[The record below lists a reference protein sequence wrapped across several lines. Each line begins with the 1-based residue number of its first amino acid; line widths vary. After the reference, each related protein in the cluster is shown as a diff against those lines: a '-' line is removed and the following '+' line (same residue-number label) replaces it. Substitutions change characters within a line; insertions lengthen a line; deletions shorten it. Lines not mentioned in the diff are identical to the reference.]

1 MTDLIVIE
9 PRPVRGG
16 WSVRGY
22 KGKGGG
28 EARTPVESPDNL
40 HSTSYARVLDLI
52 SEGEI
57 VGLVNGLQSIYL
69 DGTPLRNDSGA
80 FNFEGVTVDVRHGTQ
95 QQDPIPGYPASE
107 NSYAVGTELK
117 AGTPWVRSFSNR
129 NLSAVRVTLGVN
141 GLSKADTSNGD
152 IKGHKVSYAI
162 DLQTNGGVW
171 QEVLSSS
178 FSGKTTSQYRRTHRI
193 DLPAGASSWSVR
205 VRRLTPNANSGTTA
219 DTTVI
224 DSVTEV
230 IDGKLRYPM
239 SALVGI
245 QVDASQFRSIPTRAY
260 HMRGRIIRVPS
271 NYTPATRTYTGVW
284 DGTFKTAYT
293 NNPAWVFYDLVTND
307 RYGLG
312 RRIPAQWLNKWALY
326 QIGAY
331 CDELVPDGRGGMEP
345 RFTCNVYLQ
354 SQGDAYRVLQ
364 DLCSIFR
371 GIVYWAAGAA
381 VPAADMPRDPVYTYS
396 QTNVIGGRFVYTGTP
411 LKTRATVALVSYN
424 DMTDMGRQKVVYVQD
439 DEAVARYGIR
449 KTEIAAFGCTSEAQA
464 YRVGQWALLTARRE
478 TRSVSFSVGL
488 DGTLCAPGQVIR
500 VADSMFAGRRI
511 SGRIHAATAS
521 QVTLDSVAE
530 VAAGDT
536 LVVNLP
542 SGVSQARQ
550 VGGVQEVGGKLRVDL
565 AQPFDAAPVPE
576 SVWAVESQDLAAQL
590 FTVVSVAEGE
600 GLTFDITAVQHD
612 PGKFAAIDHGTR
624 LDDRPISV
632 VPPRVQ
638 TAPQAV
644 AVSSYEVLTQ
654 GISRTTVV
662 ISWDAPEG
670 AVAYDVEWQR
680 SDSEWVKA
688 PRQRTTQLEISNAY
702 SGTYVARARAVNA
715 IEGSSLWTQSQPTQV
730 DGLMAAPPAVV
741 GFKAVSRVFG
751 ISLSWGF
758 PSGLY
763 VADKTELLYSLT
775 NDFDD
780 AIKLSDVSY
789 PQGTHELMGLAAGQ
803 EFYFWARIVDK
814 NGLAGPWSAPL
825 HGAASSDAAPILDYI
840 SGKIDKSVLAEE
852 LRTPIEQVE
861 QADLSRIDLIDR
873 IDFDRIDLLNEV
885 PVPELQKLAS
895 VDLSRI
901 EVIDRIDKA
910 GGPLGKSLLEAAA
923 SLESTQQQ
931 VRQGMNEMAQGL
943 LEAALAAD
951 AALERITDAGV
962 YVDPTNGQVKI
973 YGLEATKEEV
983 TNLEIM
989 LDAVVGQLALKA
1001 TTAYVDGKIAEAVLS
1016 PADLLLYEGLDAR
1029 LVQVA
1034 QTLDSING
1042 TLTQKA
1048 NALELQDAVVR
1059 LTTAENTLDALGG
1072 QIALRVTRAEYEGDQ
1087 NALNSRLSSA
1097 ELTLNALDV
1106 PSIQATVQAASSV
1119 IKDAEKQAQAL
1130 LQDILTGE
1138 RNREQ
1143 AEEALA
1149 FARSELSAAIT
1160 DGLQAEAQQRT
1171 QLAVQFGQSLA
1182 AVQQSLSTLSAADV
1196 AEAQARMALSAQ
1208 LQQGLQALNAAM
1220 ETEQRV
1226 RADADAAEVLA
1237 RESLKAQLEGVDD
1250 ALLAAIEEEESARVT
1265 ADQAEAAA
1273 RQQLAARLDGK
1284 DGELQAAI
1292 VAEQAARASGDAAE
1306 ATQRQL
1312 LAATVAANRTEG
1324 LDAVDAAFAAIA
1336 SEQSARASADAALA
1350 QRVDQVQAGVAGNA
1364 AAIAAEQTARASGDA
1379 AEALARQNLQATVE
1393 ANRTESMNAVETAFG
1408 AIASEQSVRAAA
1420 DEALG
1425 QRIDVVQASVVDYTA
1440 AIHGEQQARADAIS
1454 AEARR
1459 TDALLAVSQKQA
1471 VTDAERTA
1479 EALLQDIVN
1488 TEQAK
1493 ERMRQDVAMVRS
1505 EAAARLEEGLLAEAH
1520 QRQQLMARLDGQA
1533 AALESESLTRA
1544 TADQAEA
1551 LQREQLAAS
1560 VQQGQ
1565 TQLAAQIQQE
1575 SQARADADAAEAHA
1589 RQQLAAQLGQGL
1601 DAVQAAVQTEQQ
1613 ARVSDVASLAGQ
1625 ITTVQAAAGDAD
1637 AKAETALQAISTT
1650 DGKLAATMSFRVQLN
1665 ANGAYHFAGF
1675 GLGVENSGG
1684 VLQSQFLVTADRF
1697 AILPAATSAAA
1708 QAASPFAVENGQVI
1722 IRDAVIGNASITSA
1736 KIADWLES
1744 DAVNSLGQKVWRLN
1758 MRTGEMQFNGST
1770 GGNGRLTINNNLVQV
1785 YHPNGVLAT
1794 RMGIW

>member
-69 DGTPLRNDSGA
+69 DGTPLRNDNGA

-162 DLQTNGGVW
+162 DLQTNGGAW

-271 NYTPATRTYTGVW
+271 NYSPQTRQYVGVW
-284 DGTFKTAYT
+284 DGTFKTAYSD
-293 NNPAWVFYDLVTND
+293 NPAWVFYDLVTND

-312 RRIPAQWLNKWALY
+312 RRIPAQWMNKWALY

-354 SQGDAYRVLQ
+354 TQGDAYRVLQ

-371 GIVYWAAGAA
+371 GMVYWAAGAA

-576 SVWAVESQDLAAQL
+576 SVWAVESQDLATQL

-638 TAPQAV
+638 AAPQAV

-702 SGTYVARARAVNA
+702 SGTYVARVRAVNA

-825 HGAASSDAAPILDYI
+825 HGAASSDAAPILEYI
-840 SGKIDKSVLAEE
+840 SGQIDKSVLAEE

-861 QADLSRIDLIDR
+861 QADLSRID
-873 IDFDRIDLLNEV
+873 
-885 PVPELQKLAS
+885 
-895 VDLSRI
+895 
-901 EVIDRIDKA
+901 VIDRIDKP
-910 GGPLGKSLLEAAA
+910 GGPLGMSLLSAA
-923 SLESTQQQ
+923 QQQ
-931 VRQGMNEMAQGL
+931 AIAQQQTQNSIDQMALDMLQ
-943 LEAALAAD
+943 AVLAAD
-951 AALERITDAGV
+951 KALETVTDAGF
-962 YVDPTNGQVKI
+962 YVDPVTGQVKLHA
-973 YGLEATKEEV
+973 LEATKEDVTTLEV
-983 TNLEIM
+983 L
-989 LDAVVGQLALKA
+989 LDAVAGQLALKA

-1016 PADLLLYEGLDAR
+1016 PADLIMYEGLDAR
-1029 LVQVA
+1029 IIAVTQA
-1034 QTLDSING
+1034 LDSING
-1042 TLTQKA
+1042 VLAQKA
-1048 NALELQDAVVR
+1048 SQLELTNALLR
-1059 LTTAENTLDALGG
+1059 LTSAESALDALTG
-1072 QIALRVTRAEYEGDQ
+1072 QIALRVTRAEYEADQ
-1087 NALNSRLSSA
+1087 NALESRLSSA

-1106 PSIQATVQAASSV
+1106 PSIQATVRAASNA
-1119 IKDAEKQAQAL
+1119 IRDAEKQAEAL
-1130 LQDILTGE
+1130 LRDILTGE
-1138 RNREQ
+1138 RNRSE
-1143 AEEALA
+1143 AAEALA
-1149 FARSELSAAIT
+1149 FARTELSAAIT
-1160 DGLQAEAQQRT
+1160 EGLQAEAQQRT
-1171 QLAVQFGQSLA
+1171 QLAAQFGQSLA
-1182 AVQQSLSTLSAADV
+1182 AVQQELTTLSAAD
-1196 AEAQARMALSAQ
+1196 
-1208 LQQGLQALNAAM
+1208 
-1220 ETEQRV
+1220 
-1226 RADADAAEVLA
+1226 
-1237 RESLKAQLEGVDD
+1237 
-1250 ALLAAIEEEESARVT
+1250 
-1265 ADQAEAAA
+1265 
-1273 RQQLAARLDGK
+1273 
-1284 DGELQAAI
+1284 
-1292 VAEQAARASGDAAE
+1292 
-1306 ATQRQL
+1306 
-1312 LAATVAANRTEG
+1312 
-1324 LDAVDAAFAAIA
+1324 
-1336 SEQSARASADAALA
+1336 
-1350 QRVDQVQAGVAGNA
+1350 
-1364 AAIAAEQTARASGDA
+1364 A
-1379 AEALARQNLQATVE
+1379 AEAL
-1393 ANRTESMNAVETAFG
+1393 
-1408 AIASEQSVRAAA
+1408 
-1420 DEALG
+1420 
-1425 QRIDVVQASVVDYTA
+1425 
-1440 AIHGEQQARADAIS
+1440 
-1454 AEARR
+1454 
-1459 TDALLAVSQKQA
+1459 
-1471 VTDAERTA
+1471 
-1479 EALLQDIVN
+1479 
-1488 TEQAK
+1488 
-1493 ERMRQDVAMVRS
+1493 
-1505 EAAARLEEGLLAEAH
+1505 
-1520 QRQQLMARLDGQA
+1520 
-1533 AALESESLTRA
+1533 
-1544 TADQAEA
+1544 
-1551 LQREQLAAS
+1551 
-1560 VQQGQ
+1560 
-1565 TQLAAQIQQE
+1565 
-1575 SQARADADAAEAHA
+1575 A

-1601 DAVQAAVQTEQQ
+1601 DAVQAAVQSEQQ

-1708 QAASPFAVENGQVI
+1708 QAASPFVVENGQVI
-1722 IRDAVIGNASITSA
+1722 MRSAFIGDGSITRAKIANAAIGSAQIEDAAITSA
-1736 KIADWLES
+1736 KIGNAAITAAKIG
-1744 DAVNSLGQKVWRLN
+1744 DAQVDTLKIAGNAVTIPIATISHGSQSLGSGWSTVAAVTIPEAAGTTMLNFGASFYFPYSSTTWGDVELFFRLLRNGVEVLPAQQAYYGYLGAYQAGARGTMSSAYLDNAGIAAVYELQMRRGQLGCSVSNVFINSLTVKR
-1758 MRTGEMQFNGST
+1758 
-1770 GGNGRLTINNNLVQV
+1770 
-1785 YHPNGVLAT
+1785 
-1794 RMGIW
+1794 

>member
-28 EARTPVESPDNL
+28 GARTPVESPDNL

-69 DGTPLRNDSGA
+69 DGTPLQNADGSL
-80 FNFEGVTVDVRHGTQ
+80 NFEGVTVDVRHGTQ

-107 NSYAVGTELK
+107 NSYAAGTELK

-141 GLSKADTSNGD
+141 GLSKANTSNAD
-152 IKGHKVSYAI
+152 IEGYKISYAI
-162 DLQTNGGVW
+162 DLQTNGGAW
-171 QEVLSSS
+171 QEVLSAS
-178 FSGKTTSQYRRTHRI
+178 FIGKTTSQYRRTHRI

-271 NYTPATRTYTGVW
+271 NYTPETRTYTGVW

-312 RRIPAQWLNKWALY
+312 RRIPAQWLNKWTLY

-354 SQGDAYRVLQ
+354 FQGDAYRVLQ

-424 DMTDMGRQKVVYVQD
+424 DMTDMARQKVVYVQD
-439 DEAVARYGIR
+439 DEAVVRYGIR

-550 VGGVQEVGGKLRVDL
+550 VSAVREVSGKLRVDL
-565 AQPFDAAPVPE
+565 VQPFDAAPLPE
-576 SVWAVESQDLAAQL
+576 SVWAVESQDLAPQL

-600 GLTFDITAVQHD
+600 GLTFDIIAVQHE

-702 SGTYVARARAVNA
+702 SGTYVARVRAVNA

-780 AIKLSDVSY
+780 AIKLSDVAY

-840 SGKIDKSVLAEE
+840 SGQIDKSALAEE
-852 LRTPIEQVE
+852 LRAPIEQAE
-861 QADLSRIDLIDR
+861 QAAII
-873 IDFDRIDLLNEV
+873 
-885 PVPELQKLAS
+885 
-895 VDLSRI
+895 
-901 EVIDRIDKA
+901 
-910 GGPLGKSLLEAAA
+910 AA
-923 SLESTQQQ
+923 
-931 VRQGMNEMAQGL
+931 
-943 LEAALAAD
+943 
-951 AALERITDAGV
+951 
-962 YVDPTNGQVKI
+962 
-973 YGLEATKEEV
+973 
-983 TNLEIM
+983 
-989 LDAVVGQLALKA
+989 
-1001 TTAYVDGKIAEAVLS
+1001 
-1016 PADLLLYEGLDAR
+1016 
-1029 LVQVA
+1029 
-1034 QTLDSING
+1034 
-1042 TLTQKA
+1042 
-1048 NALELQDAVVR
+1048 
-1059 LTTAENTLDALGG
+1059 
-1072 QIALRVTRAEYEGDQ
+1072 
-1087 NALNSRLSSA
+1087 
-1097 ELTLNALDV
+1097 
-1106 PSIQATVQAASSV
+1106 
-1119 IKDAEKQAQAL
+1119 KDAEKLAETL
-1130 LQDILTGE
+1130 LRDIISGE
-1138 RNREQ
+1138 RTRTD
-1143 AEEALA
+1143 AAEALA
-1149 FARSELSAAIT
+1149 FARSELSASIQE
-1160 DGLQAEAQQRT
+1160 GLQAEAQQRT
-1171 QLAVQFGQSLA
+1171 QLAAQFGQSLA
-1182 AVQQSLSTLSAADV
+1182 AVQQELTTLSAADA
-1196 AEAQARMALSAQ
+1196 AEAQ
-1208 LQQGLQALNAAM
+1208 
-1220 ETEQRV
+1220 
-1226 RADADAAEVLA
+1226 
-1237 RESLKAQLEGVDD
+1237 
-1250 ALLAAIEEEESARVT
+1250 
-1265 ADQAEAAA
+1265 
-1273 RQQLAARLDGK
+1273 
-1284 DGELQAAI
+1284 
-1292 VAEQAARASGDAAE
+1292 
-1306 ATQRQL
+1306 
-1312 LAATVAANRTEG
+1312 
-1324 LDAVDAAFAAIA
+1324 
-1336 SEQSARASADAALA
+1336 
-1350 QRVDQVQAGVAGNA
+1350 
-1364 AAIAAEQTARASGDA
+1364 
-1379 AEALARQNLQATVE
+1379 
-1393 ANRTESMNAVETAFG
+1393 
-1408 AIASEQSVRAAA
+1408 
-1420 DEALG
+1420 
-1425 QRIDVVQASVVDYTA
+1425 
-1440 AIHGEQQARADAIS
+1440 
-1454 AEARR
+1454 
-1459 TDALLAVSQKQA
+1459 
-1471 VTDAERTA
+1471 
-1479 EALLQDIVN
+1479 
-1488 TEQAK
+1488 
-1493 ERMRQDVAMVRS
+1493 
-1505 EAAARLEEGLLAEAH
+1505 
-1520 QRQQLMARLDGQA
+1520 
-1533 AALESESLTRA
+1533 
-1544 TADQAEA
+1544 
-1551 LQREQLAAS
+1551 
-1560 VQQGQ
+1560 
-1565 TQLAAQIQQE
+1565 
-1575 SQARADADAAEAHA
+1575 A

-1601 DAVQAAVQTEQQ
+1601 DAVQAAVQSEQQ

-1637 AKAETALQAISTT
+1637 AKAQTALQAISTT
-1650 DGKLAATMSFRVQLN
+1650 DGKLAAMMSFRVQLN

-1675 GLGVENSGG
+1675 GLGVESSGG

-1697 AILPAATSAAA
+1697 AILPAATSTAA
-1708 QAASPFAVENGQVI
+1708 QAASPFVVENGQVI
-1722 IRDAVIGNASITSA
+1722 MRSAFIGDGSITRAKIANAAIGSAQIEDAAITSA
-1736 KIADWLES
+1736 KIGNAAITAAKIG
-1744 DAVNSLGQKVWRLN
+1744 DAQVDTLKIAGNAVTIPIATISHSSQSIGSGWSTVATVTIPEVAGTTMLNFGASFYFPSTSSSWGRVELFFRLLCNGVEVLPQQYAYYDYIDMYQAEARGTMSSAYLGNAGIAAVYELQMRKGGALGCQVSNVFINSLTVKR
-1758 MRTGEMQFNGST
+1758 
-1770 GGNGRLTINNNLVQV
+1770 
-1785 YHPNGVLAT
+1785 
-1794 RMGIW
+1794 

>member
-69 DGTPLRNDSGA
+69 DGTPLQNANGSL
-80 FNFEGVTVDVRHGTQ
+80 NFEGVTVDVRHGTQ

-107 NSYAVGTELK
+107 NSYAVGTELTS
-117 AGTPWVRSFSNR
+117 GTPWVRSFSNR

-162 DLQTNGGVW
+162 DLQTNGGAW

-219 DTTVI
+219 DITVI
-224 DSVTEV
+224 DSVAEV

-271 NYTPATRTYTGVW
+271 NYTPETRTYTGVW

-424 DMTDMGRQKVVYVQD
+424 DMTDMSRQKVVYVQD

-511 SGRIHAATAS
+511 SGRIHASTAS

-550 VGGVQEVGGKLRVDL
+550 VSAVHEVSGKLRVDL
-565 AQPFDAAPVPE
+565 VQPFDAAPLPE
-576 SVWAVESQDLAAQL
+576 SVWAVESQDLAPPL

-638 TAPQAV
+638 AAPQAV

-680 SDSEWVKA
+680 SDSEWVKT

-702 SGTYVARARAVNA
+702 SGTYVARVRAVNA

-741 GFKAVSRVFG
+741 GFKTVSRVFG

-780 AIKLSDVSY
+780 AIKLSDVAY

-825 HGAASSDAAPILDYI
+825 RGAASSDAAPILDYI
-840 SGKIDKSVLAEE
+840 SGQINKSALAEE

-861 QADLSRIDLIDR
+861 QA
-873 IDFDRIDLLNEV
+873 
-885 PVPELQKLAS
+885 
-895 VDLSRI
+895 DLSRI

-910 GGPLGKSLLEAAA
+910 GGPLGKSLLDAAA
-923 SLESTQQQ
+923 SLEGTQQQ
-931 VRQGMNEMAQGL
+931 VRFDMEDMAQGL

-951 AALERITDAGV
+951 KALERITDAGV
-962 YVDPTNGQVKI
+962 YVEPSTGQVKI
-973 YGLEATKEEV
+973 YGLEVTKENV
-983 TNLEIM
+983 TNLEVL
-989 LDAVVGQLALKA
+989 LDAVQGQLALKA

-1016 PADLLLYEGLDAR
+1016 PADLIMYEGLDAR
-1029 LVQVA
+1029 LIAVT

-1042 TLTQKA
+1042 VLAQKA
-1048 NALELQDAVVR
+1048 SQLELTNALSR
-1059 LTTAENTLDALGG
+1059 LTTAENTLDALSG
-1072 QIALRVTRAEYEGDQ
+1072 QISLRVTRAEYEADQ
-1087 NALNSRLSSA
+1087 NALESRLSSA
-1097 ELTLNALDV
+1097 ELTINALDV
-1106 PSIQATVQAASSV
+1106 PSIQAAVRAASNT
-1119 IKDAEKQAQAL
+1119 IRDAEKQAEAL
-1130 LQDILTGE
+1130 LRDILSGE
-1138 RNREQ
+1138 RTRID
-1143 AEEALA
+1143 AAEALA
-1149 FARSELSAAIT
+1149 FARSELSADIT
-1160 DGLQAEAQQRT
+1160 EGLQAEAQQRT
-1171 QLAVQFGQSLA
+1171 QLAAKVDSQA
-1182 AVQQSLSTLSAADV
+1182 A
-1196 AEAQARMALSAQ
+1196 ALSQ
-1208 LQQGLQALNAAM
+1208 
-1220 ETEQRV
+1220 
-1226 RADADAAEVLA
+1226 
-1237 RESLKAQLEGVDD
+1237 ES
-1250 ALLAAIEEEESARVT
+1250 
-1265 ADQAEAAA
+1265 
-1273 RQQLAARLDGK
+1273 
-1284 DGELQAAI
+1284 
-1292 VAEQAARASGDAAE
+1292 
-1306 ATQRQL
+1306 
-1312 LAATVAANRTEG
+1312 
-1324 LDAVDAAFAAIA
+1324 
-1336 SEQSARASADAALA
+1336 
-1350 QRVDQVQAGVAGNA
+1350 
-1364 AAIAAEQTARASGDA
+1364 TARS
-1379 AEALARQNLQATVE
+1379 T
-1393 ANRTESMNAVETAFG
+1393 
-1408 AIASEQSVRAAA
+1408 A
-1420 DEALG
+1420 DEAL
-1425 QRIDVVQASVVDYTA
+1425 A
-1440 AIHGEQQARADAIS
+1440 QQ
-1454 AEARR
+1454 
-1459 TDALLAVSQKQA
+1459 
-1471 VTDAERTA
+1471 
-1479 EALLQDIVN
+1479 
-1488 TEQAK
+1488 
-1493 ERMRQDVAMVRS
+1493 
-1505 EAAARLEEGLLAEAH
+1505 
-1520 QRQQLMARLDGQA
+1520 QQ
-1533 AALESESLTRA
+1533 
-1544 TADQAEA
+1544 
-1551 LQREQLAAS
+1551 
-1560 VQQGQ
+1560 V
-1565 TQLAAQIQQE
+1565 LAAQVTQTDQRLQAQIQSE
-1575 SQARADADAAEAHA
+1575 SQARADADAAEAQA

-1601 DAVQAAVQTEQQ
+1601 NAVQAAVQSEQQ

-1637 AKAETALQAISTT
+1637 AKAQTALQAISTT

-1708 QAASPFAVENGQVI
+1708 QAASPFVVENGQVI
-1722 IRDAVIGNASITSA
+1722 MRSAFIGDGSITRAKIANAAIGSAQIEDAAITSA
-1736 KIADWLES
+1736 KIGNAAITAAKIG
-1744 DAVNSLGQKVWRLN
+1744 DAQVDTLKIAGNAVTIPIATISHDSKSLGTEWSTVASITIPEIAGATMLNFGASFNFPHSSSSWGTVNLDFRL
-1758 MRTGEMQFNGST
+1758 
-1770 GGNGRLTINNNLVQV
+1770 LC
-1785 YHPNGVLAT
+1785 NGVVVLPQQQAYYGYVGPIQDGARGTMSSAYLANA
-1794 RMGIW
+1794 GIAAVYELQMRAGGYLACKVSNVFINSITVKR

>member
-69 DGTPLRNDSGA
+69 DGTPLQNADGSL
-80 FNFEGVTVDVRHGTQ
+80 NFEGVTVDVRHGTQ

-117 AGTPWVRSFSNR
+117 AGTPLVRSFSNR

-141 GLSKADTSNGD
+141 GLSKANTSNAD
-152 IKGHKVSYAI
+152 IEGYKISYAI
-162 DLQTNGGVW
+162 DLQTNGGAW
-171 QEVLSSS
+171 QEVLSAS
-178 FSGKTTSQYRRTHRI
+178 FIGKTTSQYRRTHRI

-219 DTTVI
+219 DITVI

-271 NYTPATRTYTGVW
+271 NYTPETRTYTGVW

-550 VGGVQEVGGKLRVDL
+550 VSAAHEVSGKLRVDL
-565 AQPFDAAPVPE
+565 VQPFDAAPLPE
-576 SVWAVESQDLAAQL
+576 SVWAVESQDLVPQL

-612 PGKFAAIDHGTR
+612 PSKFAAIDHGTR

-638 TAPQAV
+638 AAPQAV
-644 AVSSYEVLTQ
+644 AISSYEVLTQ

-702 SGTYVARARAVNA
+702 SGTYVARVRAVNA

-780 AIKLSDVSY
+780 AIKLSDVAY

-840 SGKIDKSVLAEE
+840 SGQINKSALAEE
-852 LRTPIEQVE
+852 LRTPIEQAE
-861 QADLSRIDLIDR
+861 QSA
-873 IDFDRIDLLNEV
+873 
-885 PVPELQKLAS
+885 
-895 VDLSRI
+895 
-901 EVIDRIDKA
+901 
-910 GGPLGKSLLEAAA
+910 
-923 SLESTQQQ
+923 
-931 VRQGMNEMAQGL
+931 
-943 LEAALAAD
+943 
-951 AALERITDAGV
+951 
-962 YVDPTNGQVKI
+962 
-973 YGLEATKEEV
+973 
-983 TNLEIM
+983 
-989 LDAVVGQLALKA
+989 
-1001 TTAYVDGKIAEAVLS
+1001 
-1016 PADLLLYEGLDAR
+1016 
-1029 LVQVA
+1029 
-1034 QTLDSING
+1034 
-1042 TLTQKA
+1042 
-1048 NALELQDAVVR
+1048 
-1059 LTTAENTLDALGG
+1059 
-1072 QIALRVTRAEYEGDQ
+1072 
-1087 NALNSRLSSA
+1087 SSA
-1097 ELTLNALDV
+1097 V
-1106 PSIQATVQAASSV
+1106 
-1119 IKDAEKQAQAL
+1119 KDAEKQAEAL
-1130 LQDILTGE
+1130 LRDILSGE
-1138 RNREQ
+1138 RTRID
-1143 AEEALA
+1143 AAEALA
-1149 FARSELSAAIT
+1149 FARSELSASIQE
-1160 DGLQAEAQQRT
+1160 GLQAEAQQRT
-1171 QLAVQFGQSLA
+1171 QLAAQFGQSLA
-1182 AVQQSLSTLSAADV
+1182 AVQQELTTLSAADA
-1196 AEAQARMALSAQ
+1196 AEAQ
-1208 LQQGLQALNAAM
+1208 
-1220 ETEQRV
+1220 
-1226 RADADAAEVLA
+1226 
-1237 RESLKAQLEGVDD
+1237 
-1250 ALLAAIEEEESARVT
+1250 
-1265 ADQAEAAA
+1265 
-1273 RQQLAARLDGK
+1273 
-1284 DGELQAAI
+1284 
-1292 VAEQAARASGDAAE
+1292 
-1306 ATQRQL
+1306 
-1312 LAATVAANRTEG
+1312 
-1324 LDAVDAAFAAIA
+1324 
-1336 SEQSARASADAALA
+1336 
-1350 QRVDQVQAGVAGNA
+1350 
-1364 AAIAAEQTARASGDA
+1364 
-1379 AEALARQNLQATVE
+1379 
-1393 ANRTESMNAVETAFG
+1393 
-1408 AIASEQSVRAAA
+1408 
-1420 DEALG
+1420 
-1425 QRIDVVQASVVDYTA
+1425 
-1440 AIHGEQQARADAIS
+1440 
-1454 AEARR
+1454 
-1459 TDALLAVSQKQA
+1459 
-1471 VTDAERTA
+1471 
-1479 EALLQDIVN
+1479 
-1488 TEQAK
+1488 
-1493 ERMRQDVAMVRS
+1493 
-1505 EAAARLEEGLLAEAH
+1505 
-1520 QRQQLMARLDGQA
+1520 
-1533 AALESESLTRA
+1533 
-1544 TADQAEA
+1544 
-1551 LQREQLAAS
+1551 
-1560 VQQGQ
+1560 
-1565 TQLAAQIQQE
+1565 
-1575 SQARADADAAEAHA
+1575 A

-1601 DAVQAAVQTEQQ
+1601 DAVQAAVQSEQQ

-1637 AKAETALQAISTT
+1637 AKAQTALQAISTT
-1650 DGKLAATMSFRVQLN
+1650 DGKLAAMMSFRVQLN

-1708 QAASPFAVENGQVI
+1708 QAASPFVVENGQVI
-1722 IRDAVIGNASITSA
+1722 MRSAFIGNASITSA

-1770 GGNGRLTINNNLVQV
+1770 VGNGRLTINNNLVQV

>member
-69 DGTPLRNDSGA
+69 DGTPLRNDNGA

-271 NYTPATRTYTGVW
+271 NYTPETRTYTGVW

-396 QTNVIGGRFVYTGTP
+396 QTNVIGGRFVYTGMP

-550 VGGVQEVGGKLRVDL
+550 VSAVHEVSGKLRVEL
-565 AQPFDAAPVPE
+565 VQPFDAAPLPE
-576 SVWAVESQDLAAQL
+576 SVWAVESQGLTTQL

-600 GLTFDITAVQHD
+600 GLTFDITAVQHE

-638 TAPQAV
+638 IAPQAV

-702 SGTYVARARAVNA
+702 SGTYVARVRAVNA

-780 AIKLSDVSY
+780 AIKLSDVAY

-825 HGAASSDAAPILDYI
+825 HGAASSDAAPILEYI
-840 SGKIDKSVLAEE
+840 SGQIDKSVLAEE
-852 LRTPIEQVE
+852 LRTPIEH
-861 QADLSRIDLIDR
+861 
-873 IDFDRIDLLNEV
+873 
-885 PVPELQKLAS
+885 
-895 VDLSRI
+895 
-901 EVIDRIDKA
+901 
-910 GGPLGKSLLEAAA
+910 
-923 SLESTQQQ
+923 
-931 VRQGMNEMAQGL
+931 
-943 LEAALAAD
+943 
-951 AALERITDAGV
+951 
-962 YVDPTNGQVKI
+962 
-973 YGLEATKEEV
+973 
-983 TNLEIM
+983 
-989 LDAVVGQLALKA
+989 
-1001 TTAYVDGKIAEAVLS
+1001 AE
-1016 PADLLLYEGLDAR
+1016 
-1029 LVQVA
+1029 
-1034 QTLDSING
+1034 
-1042 TLTQKA
+1042 
-1048 NALELQDAVVR
+1048 
-1059 LTTAENTLDALGG
+1059 
-1072 QIALRVTRAEYEGDQ
+1072 
-1087 NALNSRLSSA
+1087 
-1097 ELTLNALDV
+1097 
-1106 PSIQATVQAASSV
+1106 QAASSAV
-1119 IKDAEKQAQAL
+1119 KDAEKQAEAL
-1130 LQDILTGE
+1130 LRDIISGE
-1138 RNREQ
+1138 RTRTD
-1143 AEEALA
+1143 AAEALA
-1149 FARSELSAAIT
+1149 FARSELSASIRE
-1160 DGLQAEAQQRT
+1160 GLQAEAQQRT
-1171 QLAVQFGQSLA
+1171 QLAAQFGQSLA
-1182 AVQQSLSTLSAADV
+1182 AVQQELTTLSAA
-1196 AEAQARMALSAQ
+1196 
-1208 LQQGLQALNAAM
+1208 
-1220 ETEQRV
+1220 
-1226 RADADAAEVLA
+1226 
-1237 RESLKAQLEGVDD
+1237 
-1250 ALLAAIEEEESARVT
+1250 
-1265 ADQAEAAA
+1265 
-1273 RQQLAARLDGK
+1273 
-1284 DGELQAAI
+1284 
-1292 VAEQAARASGDAAE
+1292 
-1306 ATQRQL
+1306 
-1312 LAATVAANRTEG
+1312 
-1324 LDAVDAAFAAIA
+1324 
-1336 SEQSARASADAALA
+1336 
-1350 QRVDQVQAGVAGNA
+1350 
-1364 AAIAAEQTARASGDA
+1364 DA
-1379 AEALARQNLQATVE
+1379 AEALARQ
-1393 ANRTESMNAVETAFG
+1393 
-1408 AIASEQSVRAAA
+1408 
-1420 DEALG
+1420 
-1425 QRIDVVQASVVDYTA
+1425 
-1440 AIHGEQQARADAIS
+1440 
-1454 AEARR
+1454 
-1459 TDALLAVSQKQA
+1459 
-1471 VTDAERTA
+1471 
-1479 EALLQDIVN
+1479 
-1488 TEQAK
+1488 
-1493 ERMRQDVAMVRS
+1493 
-1505 EAAARLEEGLLAEAH
+1505 
-1520 QRQQLMARLDGQA
+1520 
-1533 AALESESLTRA
+1533 
-1544 TADQAEA
+1544 
-1551 LQREQLAAS
+1551 
-1560 VQQGQ
+1560 
-1565 TQLAAQIQQE
+1565 QLAAQF
-1575 SQARADADAAEAHA
+1575 
-1589 RQQLAAQLGQGL
+1589 GQGL
-1601 DAVQAAVQTEQQ
+1601 DAVQAAVLSEQQ

-1625 ITTVQAAAGDAD
+1625 ITTVQTAAGDAD
-1637 AKAETALQAISTT
+1637 AKAQTALQAISTT

-1708 QAASPFAVENGQVI
+1708 QAASPFVVENGQVI
-1722 IRDAVIGNASITSA
+1722 MRSAFIGNASITSA

-1785 YHPNGVLAT
+1785 FHPNGALAI
-1794 RMGIW
+1794 RMGVW

>member
-69 DGTPLRNDSGA
+69 DGTPLRNDNGA

-107 NSYAVGTELK
+107 NSYAVGAELK
-117 AGTPWVRSFSNR
+117 AGTSWVRSFSNR

-162 DLQTNGGVW
+162 DLQTNGGAW

-219 DTTVI
+219 DITVI

-271 NYTPATRTYTGVW
+271 NYTPETRTYTGVW

-354 SQGDAYRVLQ
+354 SQGDAYRLLQ

-550 VGGVQEVGGKLRVDL
+550 VSAVHEVSGKLRVDL
-565 AQPFDAAPVPE
+565 AQPFDAAPLPE
-576 SVWAVESQDLAAQL
+576 SVWAVESQGLATQL

-612 PGKFAAIDHGTR
+612 PSKFAAIDHGTR

-702 SGTYVARARAVNA
+702 SGTYVARVRAVNA

-780 AIKLSDVSY
+780 AIKLSDVAY

-840 SGKIDKSVLAEE
+840 SGQIDKSALAEE
-852 LRTPIEQVE
+852 LRAPIEQ
-861 QADLSRIDLIDR
+861 
-873 IDFDRIDLLNEV
+873 
-885 PVPELQKLAS
+885 
-895 VDLSRI
+895 
-901 EVIDRIDKA
+901 
-910 GGPLGKSLLEAAA
+910 
-923 SLESTQQQ
+923 
-931 VRQGMNEMAQGL
+931 
-943 LEAALAAD
+943 
-951 AALERITDAGV
+951 
-962 YVDPTNGQVKI
+962 
-973 YGLEATKEEV
+973 
-983 TNLEIM
+983 
-989 LDAVVGQLALKA
+989 
-1001 TTAYVDGKIAEAVLS
+1001 AE
-1016 PADLLLYEGLDAR
+1016 
-1029 LVQVA
+1029 
-1034 QTLDSING
+1034 
-1042 TLTQKA
+1042 
-1048 NALELQDAVVR
+1048 
-1059 LTTAENTLDALGG
+1059 
-1072 QIALRVTRAEYEGDQ
+1072 
-1087 NALNSRLSSA
+1087 
-1097 ELTLNALDV
+1097 
-1106 PSIQATVQAASSV
+1106 QAASSAV
-1119 IKDAEKQAQAL
+1119 KDAEKQAEAL
-1130 LQDILTGE
+1130 LRDIISGE
-1138 RNREQ
+1138 RTRTD
-1143 AEEALA
+1143 AAEALA
-1149 FARSELSAAIT
+1149 FARSELSASIRE
-1160 DGLQAEAQQRT
+1160 GLQAEAQQRT
-1171 QLAVQFGQSLA
+1171 QLAAQFGQSLT
-1182 AVQQSLSTLSAADV
+1182 AVQQ
-1196 AEAQARMALSAQ
+1196 E
-1208 LQQGLQALNAAM
+1208 
-1220 ETEQRV
+1220 
-1226 RADADAAEVLA
+1226 
-1237 RESLKAQLEGVDD
+1237 
-1250 ALLAAIEEEESARVT
+1250 LAAY
-1265 ADQAEAAA
+1265 
-1273 RQQLAARLDGK
+1273 
-1284 DGELQAAI
+1284 
-1292 VAEQAARASGDAAE
+1292 ASDM
-1306 ATQRQL
+1306 Q
-1312 LAATVAANRTEG
+1312 
-1324 LDAVDAAFAAIA
+1324 AIA
-1336 SEQSARASADAALA
+1336 R
-1350 QRVDQVQAGVAGNA
+1350 
-1364 AAIAAEQTARASGDA
+1364 
-1379 AEALARQNLQATVE
+1379 
-1393 ANRTESMNAVETAFG
+1393 
-1408 AIASEQSVRAAA
+1408 
-1420 DEALG
+1420 
-1425 QRIDVVQASVVDYTA
+1425 DVTTVQASV
-1440 AIHGEQQARADAIS
+1440 
-1454 AEARR
+1454 
-1459 TDALLAVSQKQA
+1459 
-1471 VTDAERTA
+1471 
-1479 EALLQDIVN
+1479 
-1488 TEQAK
+1488 
-1493 ERMRQDVAMVRS
+1493 
-1505 EAAARLEEGLLAEAH
+1505 
-1520 QRQQLMARLDGQA
+1520 
-1533 AALESESLTRA
+1533 
-1544 TADQAEA
+1544 
-1551 LQREQLAAS
+1551 
-1560 VQQGQ
+1560 
-1565 TQLAAQIQQE
+1565 
-1575 SQARADADAAEAHA
+1575 
-1589 RQQLAAQLGQGL
+1589 
-1601 DAVQAAVQTEQQ
+1601 
-1613 ARVSDVASLAGQ
+1613 
-1625 ITTVQAAAGDAD
+1625 GDAD
-1637 AKAETALQAISTT
+1637 AKAQTALQAISTT

-1708 QAASPFAVENGQVI
+1708 QAASPFVVENGQVI
-1722 IRDAVIGNASITSA
+1722 MRSAFIGDGSITRAKIANAAIGSAQIEDAAITSA
-1736 KIADWLES
+1736 KIGNAAITAAKIG
-1744 DAVNSLGQKVWRLN
+1744 DAQVDTLKIAGNAVTIPIATISHSSQSLGSGWSTVATVTIPEVVGATLLNFGATFYFPPQNNSLGKNNDLLFRL
-1758 MRTGEMQFNGST
+1758 
-1770 GGNGRLTINNNLVQV
+1770 LC
-1785 YHPNGVLAT
+1785 NGVEVLPQQHAYHQFVGSLGDPGMRGTMSSAYLGNAGIAAVYELQMRRGELACSVSNVFINSLT
-1794 RMGIW
+1794 VKR

>member
-57 VGLVNGLQSIYL
+57 AGLVDGLKSIYL
-69 DGTPLRNDSGA
+69 DGTPLQNADGSL
-80 FNFEGVTVDVRHGTQ
+80 NFEGVTVDVRHGTQ

-141 GLSKADTSNGD
+141 GLSKANTSNAD
-152 IKGHKVSYAI
+152 IEGYKISYAI
-162 DLQTNGGVW
+162 DLQTNGGAW
-171 QEVLSSS
+171 QEVLSAS
-178 FSGKTTSQYRRTHRI
+178 FIGKTTSQYRRTHRI

-219 DTTVI
+219 DITVI

-271 NYTPATRTYTGVW
+271 NYTPETRTYTGVW

-488 DGTLCAPGQVIR
+488 DGTLCAPGQVIS

-550 VGGVQEVGGKLRVDL
+550 VSAVHEVSGKTRVDL
-565 AQPFDAAPVPE
+565 AQPFDAAPAPE
-576 SVWAVESQDLAAQL
+576 SVWAVESQGLATQL

-612 PGKFAAIDHGTR
+612 PGKFATIDHGTR

-702 SGTYVARARAVNA
+702 SGTYVARVRAVNA

-780 AIKLSDVSY
+780 AIKLSDVAY

-825 HGAASSDAAPILDYI
+825 HGAASSDAAPILEYI
-840 SGKIDKSVLAEE
+840 SGQINKSALAEE
-852 LRTPIEQVE
+852 LRAPIEQAE
-861 QADLSRIDLIDR
+861 QAAII
-873 IDFDRIDLLNEV
+873 
-885 PVPELQKLAS
+885 
-895 VDLSRI
+895 
-901 EVIDRIDKA
+901 
-910 GGPLGKSLLEAAA
+910 AA
-923 SLESTQQQ
+923 
-931 VRQGMNEMAQGL
+931 
-943 LEAALAAD
+943 
-951 AALERITDAGV
+951 
-962 YVDPTNGQVKI
+962 
-973 YGLEATKEEV
+973 
-983 TNLEIM
+983 
-989 LDAVVGQLALKA
+989 
-1001 TTAYVDGKIAEAVLS
+1001 
-1016 PADLLLYEGLDAR
+1016 
-1029 LVQVA
+1029 
-1034 QTLDSING
+1034 
-1042 TLTQKA
+1042 
-1048 NALELQDAVVR
+1048 
-1059 LTTAENTLDALGG
+1059 
-1072 QIALRVTRAEYEGDQ
+1072 
-1087 NALNSRLSSA
+1087 
-1097 ELTLNALDV
+1097 
-1106 PSIQATVQAASSV
+1106 
-1119 IKDAEKQAQAL
+1119 KDAEKLAETL
-1130 LQDILTGE
+1130 LRDIISGE
-1138 RNREQ
+1138 RTRTD
-1143 AEEALA
+1143 AAEALA
-1149 FARSELSAAIT
+1149 FARSELSASIQE
-1160 DGLQAEAQQRT
+1160 GLQAEAQQRT
-1171 QLAVQFGQSLA
+1171 QLAAQFGQSLA
-1182 AVQQSLSTLSAADV
+1182 AVQQELTTLSAADA
-1196 AEAQARMALSAQ
+1196 AEAQ
-1208 LQQGLQALNAAM
+1208 
-1220 ETEQRV
+1220 
-1226 RADADAAEVLA
+1226 
-1237 RESLKAQLEGVDD
+1237 
-1250 ALLAAIEEEESARVT
+1250 
-1265 ADQAEAAA
+1265 
-1273 RQQLAARLDGK
+1273 
-1284 DGELQAAI
+1284 
-1292 VAEQAARASGDAAE
+1292 
-1306 ATQRQL
+1306 
-1312 LAATVAANRTEG
+1312 
-1324 LDAVDAAFAAIA
+1324 
-1336 SEQSARASADAALA
+1336 
-1350 QRVDQVQAGVAGNA
+1350 
-1364 AAIAAEQTARASGDA
+1364 
-1379 AEALARQNLQATVE
+1379 
-1393 ANRTESMNAVETAFG
+1393 
-1408 AIASEQSVRAAA
+1408 
-1420 DEALG
+1420 
-1425 QRIDVVQASVVDYTA
+1425 
-1440 AIHGEQQARADAIS
+1440 
-1454 AEARR
+1454 
-1459 TDALLAVSQKQA
+1459 
-1471 VTDAERTA
+1471 
-1479 EALLQDIVN
+1479 
-1488 TEQAK
+1488 
-1493 ERMRQDVAMVRS
+1493 
-1505 EAAARLEEGLLAEAH
+1505 
-1520 QRQQLMARLDGQA
+1520 
-1533 AALESESLTRA
+1533 
-1544 TADQAEA
+1544 
-1551 LQREQLAAS
+1551 
-1560 VQQGQ
+1560 
-1565 TQLAAQIQQE
+1565 
-1575 SQARADADAAEAHA
+1575 A
-1589 RQQLAAQLGQGL
+1589 RQQLAAQFGQGL
-1601 DAVQAAVQTEQQ
+1601 DAVQAAVQSEQQ

-1637 AKAETALQAISTT
+1637 AKAQTALQAISTT
-1650 DGKLAATMSFRVQLN
+1650 DGKLAAMMSFRVQLN

-1708 QAASPFAVENGQVI
+1708 QAASPFVVENGQVI
-1722 IRDAVIGNASITSA
+1722 MQSAFIGNASIGSG
-1736 KIADWLES
+1736 KLADWLES
-1744 DAVNSLGQKVWRLN
+1744 DAIGPNGQRVLRLN
-1758 MRTGEMQFNGST
+1758 FRTGEIQLNAAIPGD
-1770 GGNGRLTINNNLVQV
+1770 GRMTLTNQGVRLWDN
-1785 YHPNGVLAT
+1785 NGVERIT
-1794 RMGIW
+1794 IGFS

>member
-69 DGTPLRNDSGA
+69 DGTPLQNADGSL
-80 FNFEGVTVDVRHGTQ
+80 NFEGVTVDVRHGTQ

-117 AGTPWVRSFSNR
+117 AGTPLVRSFSNR

-141 GLSKADTSNGD
+141 GLSKANTSNAD
-152 IKGHKVSYAI
+152 IEGYKISYAI
-162 DLQTNGGVW
+162 DLQTNGGAW
-171 QEVLSSS
+171 QEVLSAS
-178 FSGKTTSQYRRTHRI
+178 FIGKTTSQYRRTHRI

-219 DTTVI
+219 DITVI

-271 NYTPATRTYTGVW
+271 NYTPETRTYTGVW

-488 DGTLCAPGQVIR
+488 DGTLCAPGQVIS

-542 SGVSQARQ
+542 SGISQARQ
-550 VGGVQEVGGKLRVDL
+550 VGGVQEVGGKTRVDL
-565 AQPFDAAPVPE
+565 AQPFDAAPAPE
-576 SVWAVESQDLAAQL
+576 SVWAVESQDLATQL

-638 TAPQAV
+638 AAPQAV
-644 AVSSYEVLTQ
+644 AISSYEVLTQ

-702 SGTYVARARAVNA
+702 SGTYVARVRAVNA

-780 AIKLSDVSY
+780 AIKLSDVAY

-803 EFYFWARIVDK
+803 QFYFWARIVDK

-825 HGAASSDAAPILDYI
+825 HGAASSDAAPILEYI
-840 SGKIDKSVLAEE
+840 SGQINKSALAEE
-852 LRTPIEQVE
+852 LRAPIEQAE
-861 QADLSRIDLIDR
+861 QAAII
-873 IDFDRIDLLNEV
+873 
-885 PVPELQKLAS
+885 
-895 VDLSRI
+895 
-901 EVIDRIDKA
+901 
-910 GGPLGKSLLEAAA
+910 AA
-923 SLESTQQQ
+923 
-931 VRQGMNEMAQGL
+931 
-943 LEAALAAD
+943 
-951 AALERITDAGV
+951 
-962 YVDPTNGQVKI
+962 
-973 YGLEATKEEV
+973 
-983 TNLEIM
+983 
-989 LDAVVGQLALKA
+989 
-1001 TTAYVDGKIAEAVLS
+1001 
-1016 PADLLLYEGLDAR
+1016 
-1029 LVQVA
+1029 
-1034 QTLDSING
+1034 
-1042 TLTQKA
+1042 
-1048 NALELQDAVVR
+1048 
-1059 LTTAENTLDALGG
+1059 
-1072 QIALRVTRAEYEGDQ
+1072 
-1087 NALNSRLSSA
+1087 
-1097 ELTLNALDV
+1097 
-1106 PSIQATVQAASSV
+1106 
-1119 IKDAEKQAQAL
+1119 KDAEKLAETL
-1130 LQDILTGE
+1130 LRDIISGE
-1138 RNREQ
+1138 RTR
-1143 AEEALA
+1143 ADAAEALA
-1149 FARSELSAAIT
+1149 FARSELSASIQE
-1160 DGLQAEAQQRT
+1160 GLQAEAQQRT
-1171 QLAVQFGQSLA
+1171 QLAAQFGQSLA
-1182 AVQQSLSTLSAADV
+1182 AVQQEL
-1196 AEAQARMALSAQ
+1196 
-1208 LQQGLQALNAAM
+1208 
-1220 ETEQRV
+1220 
-1226 RADADAAEVLA
+1226 
-1237 RESLKAQLEGVDD
+1237 
-1250 ALLAAIEEEESARVT
+1250 T
-1265 ADQAEAAA
+1265 AY
-1273 RQQLAARLDGK
+1273 
-1284 DGELQAAI
+1284 
-1292 VAEQAARASGDAAE
+1292 ASDM
-1306 ATQRQL
+1306 Q
-1312 LAATVAANRTEG
+1312 
-1324 LDAVDAAFAAIA
+1324 AIA
-1336 SEQSARASADAALA
+1336 R
-1350 QRVDQVQAGVAGNA
+1350 
-1364 AAIAAEQTARASGDA
+1364 
-1379 AEALARQNLQATVE
+1379 
-1393 ANRTESMNAVETAFG
+1393 
-1408 AIASEQSVRAAA
+1408 
-1420 DEALG
+1420 
-1425 QRIDVVQASVVDYTA
+1425 DVTTVQASV
-1440 AIHGEQQARADAIS
+1440 
-1454 AEARR
+1454 
-1459 TDALLAVSQKQA
+1459 
-1471 VTDAERTA
+1471 
-1479 EALLQDIVN
+1479 
-1488 TEQAK
+1488 
-1493 ERMRQDVAMVRS
+1493 
-1505 EAAARLEEGLLAEAH
+1505 
-1520 QRQQLMARLDGQA
+1520 
-1533 AALESESLTRA
+1533 
-1544 TADQAEA
+1544 
-1551 LQREQLAAS
+1551 
-1560 VQQGQ
+1560 
-1565 TQLAAQIQQE
+1565 
-1575 SQARADADAAEAHA
+1575 
-1589 RQQLAAQLGQGL
+1589 
-1601 DAVQAAVQTEQQ
+1601 
-1613 ARVSDVASLAGQ
+1613 
-1625 ITTVQAAAGDAD
+1625 GDAD
-1637 AKAETALQAISTT
+1637 AKAQTALQAISTT
-1650 DGKLAATMSFRVQLN
+1650 DGKLAAMMSFRVQLN

-1708 QAASPFAVENGQVI
+1708 QAASPFVVENGQVI
-1722 IRDAVIGNASITSA
+1722 MRDAFIGDGSITRAKIANAAIGSAQIEDAAITSVKIGNAQVGTL
-1736 KIADWLES
+1736 KIAGN
-1744 DAVNSLGQKVWRLN
+1744 AVTVPISVFSPNTVAIGNSWVDVATITVPASEGMTMLNFGGSFFFPHYTNVVDKPRELSFRLL
-1758 MRTGEMQFNGST
+1758 FNGVEVVSPQYAYYILIMGYAAVAQCQGT
-1770 GGNGRLTINNNLVQV
+1770 FSSAYLGSGEGTYTLQLRRGEFGCNASNVFINSVTV
-1785 YHPNGVLAT
+1785 K
-1794 RMGIW
+1794 R

>member
-69 DGTPLRNDSGA
+69 DGTPLRNDNGA

-162 DLQTNGGVW
+162 DLQTNGGAW

-271 NYTPATRTYTGVW
+271 NYTPETRTYTGVW

-550 VGGVQEVGGKLRVDL
+550 VSAVHEVSGKLRVDL

-576 SVWAVESQDLAAQL
+576 SVWAVESQDLATQL

-702 SGTYVARARAVNA
+702 SGTYVARVRAVNA

-780 AIKLSDVSY
+780 AIKLSDVAY

-825 HGAASSDAAPILDYI
+825 HGAASSDAAPILEYI
-840 SGKIDKSVLAEE
+840 SGQIDKSVLAEE

-861 QADLSRIDLIDR
+861 QADLSRID
-873 IDFDRIDLLNEV
+873 
-885 PVPELQKLAS
+885 
-895 VDLSRI
+895 
-901 EVIDRIDKA
+901 VIDRIDKP
-910 GGPLGKSLLEAAA
+910 GGPLGMSLLDAAA
-923 SLESTQQQ
+923 SLEGTQQQ
-931 VRQGMNEMAQGL
+931 VRFDMEDMAQGL

-951 AALERITDAGV
+951 KALERITDAGV
-962 YVDPTNGQVKI
+962 YVEPSTGQVKI
-973 YGLEATKEEV
+973 YGLEVTKENV
-983 TNLEIM
+983 TNLEVL
-989 LDAVVGQLALKA
+989 LDAVQGQLALKA

-1016 PADLLLYEGLDAR
+1016 PADLIMYEGLDAR
-1029 LVQVA
+1029 IIAVTQA
-1034 QTLDSING
+1034 LDSING
-1042 TLTQKA
+1042 VLAQKA
-1048 NALELQDAVVR
+1048 SQLELTNALLR
-1059 LTTAENTLDALGG
+1059 LTSAESTLDALTG
-1072 QIALRVTRAEYEGDQ
+1072 QIALRVTRAEYEADQ
-1087 NALNSRLSSA
+1087 NALESRLSSA

-1106 PSIQATVQAASSV
+1106 PSIQATVRAASNT
-1119 IKDAEKQAQAL
+1119 IRDAEKQAEAL
-1130 LQDILTGE
+1130 LRDILTGE
-1138 RNREQ
+1138 RNRSE
-1143 AEEALA
+1143 AAEALA

-1160 DGLQAEAQQRT
+1160 EGLQAEAQQRT
-1171 QLAVQFGQSLA
+1171 QLAAQFGQSLA
-1182 AVQQSLSTLSAADV
+1182 AVQQELTTLSAADA
-1196 AEAQARMALSAQ
+1196 AEAQ
-1208 LQQGLQALNAAM
+1208 
-1220 ETEQRV
+1220 
-1226 RADADAAEVLA
+1226 
-1237 RESLKAQLEGVDD
+1237 
-1250 ALLAAIEEEESARVT
+1250 
-1265 ADQAEAAA
+1265 
-1273 RQQLAARLDGK
+1273 
-1284 DGELQAAI
+1284 
-1292 VAEQAARASGDAAE
+1292 
-1306 ATQRQL
+1306 
-1312 LAATVAANRTEG
+1312 
-1324 LDAVDAAFAAIA
+1324 
-1336 SEQSARASADAALA
+1336 
-1350 QRVDQVQAGVAGNA
+1350 
-1364 AAIAAEQTARASGDA
+1364 
-1379 AEALARQNLQATVE
+1379 
-1393 ANRTESMNAVETAFG
+1393 
-1408 AIASEQSVRAAA
+1408 
-1420 DEALG
+1420 
-1425 QRIDVVQASVVDYTA
+1425 
-1440 AIHGEQQARADAIS
+1440 
-1454 AEARR
+1454 
-1459 TDALLAVSQKQA
+1459 
-1471 VTDAERTA
+1471 
-1479 EALLQDIVN
+1479 
-1488 TEQAK
+1488 
-1493 ERMRQDVAMVRS
+1493 
-1505 EAAARLEEGLLAEAH
+1505 
-1520 QRQQLMARLDGQA
+1520 
-1533 AALESESLTRA
+1533 
-1544 TADQAEA
+1544 
-1551 LQREQLAAS
+1551 
-1560 VQQGQ
+1560 
-1565 TQLAAQIQQE
+1565 
-1575 SQARADADAAEAHA
+1575 A

-1601 DAVQAAVQTEQQ
+1601 DAVQAAVQSEQQ

-1708 QAASPFAVENGQVI
+1708 QAASPFVVENGQVI
-1722 IRDAVIGNASITSA
+1722 MRSAFIGDGSITRAKIANAAIGSAQIEDAAITSA
-1736 KIADWLES
+1736 KIGNAAITAAKIG
-1744 DAVNSLGQKVWRLN
+1744 DAQVDTLKIAGNAVTIPIATISHGSQSLGSGWSTVAAVTIPEAAGTTMLNFGASFYFPYSSTTWGDVELFFRLLRNGVEVLPAQQAYYGYLGAYQAGARGTMSSAYLDNAGIAAVYELQMRRGQLGCSVSNVFINSLTVKR
-1758 MRTGEMQFNGST
+1758 
-1770 GGNGRLTINNNLVQV
+1770 
-1785 YHPNGVLAT
+1785 
-1794 RMGIW
+1794 

>member
-69 DGTPLRNDSGA
+69 DGTPLRNDNGA

-107 NSYAVGTELK
+107 NSYAVGTELTS
-117 AGTPWVRSFSNR
+117 GTSWVRSFSNR

-141 GLSKADTSNGD
+141 GLSKVDTSNGD
-152 IKGHKVSYAI
+152 INGHKVSYAI
-162 DLQTNGGVW
+162 DLQTNGGAW

-219 DTTVI
+219 DITVI

-271 NYTPATRTYTGVW
+271 NYTPETRTYTGVW

-565 AQPFDAAPVPE
+565 AQPFDAAPAPE
-576 SVWAVESQDLAAQL
+576 SVWAVESQDLATQL

-600 GLTFDITAVQHD
+600 GLTFDITAVQHE

-654 GISRTTVV
+654 GISRTTVA

-702 SGTYVARARAVNA
+702 SGTYVARVRAVNA

-730 DGLMAAPPAVV
+730 DGLMAAPPAVA

-780 AIKLSDVSY
+780 AIKLSDVAY

-825 HGAASSDAAPILDYI
+825 HGAASSDAAPILEYI
-840 SGKIDKSVLAEE
+840 SGQIDKSVLAEE

-861 QADLSRIDLIDR
+861 QADLSRID
-873 IDFDRIDLLNEV
+873 
-885 PVPELQKLAS
+885 
-895 VDLSRI
+895 
-901 EVIDRIDKA
+901 VIDRIDKP
-910 GGPLGKSLLEAAA
+910 GGPLGMSLLSAA
-923 SLESTQQQ
+923 QQQ
-931 VRQGMNEMAQGL
+931 AIAQQQTQNSIDQMALDMLQ
-943 LEAALAAD
+943 AVLAAD
-951 AALERITDAGV
+951 KALETVTDAGF
-962 YVDPTNGQVKI
+962 YVDPVTGQVKLHA
-973 YGLEATKEEV
+973 LEATKEDVTTLEV
-983 TNLEIM
+983 L
-989 LDAVVGQLALKA
+989 LDAVAGQLALKA

-1016 PADLLLYEGLDAR
+1016 PADLIMYEGLDAR
-1029 LVQVA
+1029 IIAVTQA
-1034 QTLDSING
+1034 LDSING
-1042 TLTQKA
+1042 VLAQKA
-1048 NALELQDAVVR
+1048 SQLELTNALLR
-1059 LTTAENTLDALGG
+1059 LTSAESALDALTG
-1072 QIALRVTRAEYEGDQ
+1072 QIALRVTRAEYEADQ
-1087 NALNSRLSSA
+1087 NALESRLSSA

-1106 PSIQATVQAASSV
+1106 PSIQATVRAASNA
-1119 IKDAEKQAQAL
+1119 IRDAEKQAEAL
-1130 LQDILTGE
+1130 LRDILTGE
-1138 RNREQ
+1138 RNRSE
-1143 AEEALA
+1143 AAEALA
-1149 FARSELSAAIT
+1149 FARTELSAAIT
-1160 DGLQAEAQQRT
+1160 EGLQAEAQQRT
-1171 QLAVQFGQSLA
+1171 QLAAQFGQSLA
-1182 AVQQSLSTLSAADV
+1182 AVQQELTTLSAA
-1196 AEAQARMALSAQ
+1196 
-1208 LQQGLQALNAAM
+1208 
-1220 ETEQRV
+1220 
-1226 RADADAAEVLA
+1226 
-1237 RESLKAQLEGVDD
+1237 
-1250 ALLAAIEEEESARVT
+1250 
-1265 ADQAEAAA
+1265 
-1273 RQQLAARLDGK
+1273 
-1284 DGELQAAI
+1284 
-1292 VAEQAARASGDAAE
+1292 
-1306 ATQRQL
+1306 
-1312 LAATVAANRTEG
+1312 
-1324 LDAVDAAFAAIA
+1324 
-1336 SEQSARASADAALA
+1336 
-1350 QRVDQVQAGVAGNA
+1350 
-1364 AAIAAEQTARASGDA
+1364 DA
-1379 AEALARQNLQATVE
+1379 AEALARQ
-1393 ANRTESMNAVETAFG
+1393 
-1408 AIASEQSVRAAA
+1408 
-1420 DEALG
+1420 
-1425 QRIDVVQASVVDYTA
+1425 
-1440 AIHGEQQARADAIS
+1440 
-1454 AEARR
+1454 
-1459 TDALLAVSQKQA
+1459 
-1471 VTDAERTA
+1471 
-1479 EALLQDIVN
+1479 
-1488 TEQAK
+1488 
-1493 ERMRQDVAMVRS
+1493 
-1505 EAAARLEEGLLAEAH
+1505 
-1520 QRQQLMARLDGQA
+1520 
-1533 AALESESLTRA
+1533 
-1544 TADQAEA
+1544 
-1551 LQREQLAAS
+1551 
-1560 VQQGQ
+1560 
-1565 TQLAAQIQQE
+1565 QLAAQF
-1575 SQARADADAAEAHA
+1575 
-1589 RQQLAAQLGQGL
+1589 GQGL
-1601 DAVQAAVQTEQQ
+1601 DAVQAAVQSEQQ

-1637 AKAETALQAISTT
+1637 AKAQTALQAISTT

-1708 QAASPFAVENGQVI
+1708 QAASPFVVENGQVI
-1722 IRDAVIGNASITSA
+1722 MRSAFIGDGSITRAKIANAAISSAQIEDAAITSA
-1736 KIADWLES
+1736 KIG
-1744 DAVNSLGQKVWRLN
+1744 DAAITAAKIGDAQVDTLKIAGNAVTIPIATISHGSQSLGSGWSTVATLTIPEVAGTTMLNFGASFYFPYSSTTWGDVELFFRLLCNGVEVLPAQKTYHGYLNTYQAEARGTMSSAYLGNAGIAAVYELQMRRGALGCQVSNVFINSLTVKR
-1758 MRTGEMQFNGST
+1758 
-1770 GGNGRLTINNNLVQV
+1770 
-1785 YHPNGVLAT
+1785 
-1794 RMGIW
+1794 

>member
-69 DGTPLRNDSGA
+69 DGTPLRNDNGA

-162 DLQTNGGVW
+162 DLQTNGGAW

-271 NYTPATRTYTGVW
+271 NYTPETRTYTGVW

-312 RRIPAQWLNKWALY
+312 RRIPAQWLNKWTLY

-354 SQGDAYRVLQ
+354 SQGDAYRLLQ

-530 VAAGDT
+530 VTAGDT

-576 SVWAVESQDLAAQL
+576 SVWAVESQGLATQL

-670 AVAYDVEWQR
+670 ALAYDVEWQR

-688 PRQRTTQLEISNAY
+688 PRQRTTQFEISNAY
-702 SGTYVARARAVNA
+702 SGTYVARVRAVNA

-758 PSGLY
+758 PSGLH

-780 AIKLSDVSY
+780 AIKLSDVAY

-840 SGKIDKSVLAEE
+840 SGQINKSALAEE
-852 LRTPIEQVE
+852 LRTPIEH
-861 QADLSRIDLIDR
+861 
-873 IDFDRIDLLNEV
+873 
-885 PVPELQKLAS
+885 
-895 VDLSRI
+895 
-901 EVIDRIDKA
+901 
-910 GGPLGKSLLEAAA
+910 
-923 SLESTQQQ
+923 
-931 VRQGMNEMAQGL
+931 
-943 LEAALAAD
+943 
-951 AALERITDAGV
+951 
-962 YVDPTNGQVKI
+962 
-973 YGLEATKEEV
+973 
-983 TNLEIM
+983 
-989 LDAVVGQLALKA
+989 
-1001 TTAYVDGKIAEAVLS
+1001 AE
-1016 PADLLLYEGLDAR
+1016 
-1029 LVQVA
+1029 
-1034 QTLDSING
+1034 
-1042 TLTQKA
+1042 
-1048 NALELQDAVVR
+1048 
-1059 LTTAENTLDALGG
+1059 
-1072 QIALRVTRAEYEGDQ
+1072 
-1087 NALNSRLSSA
+1087 
-1097 ELTLNALDV
+1097 
-1106 PSIQATVQAASSV
+1106 QAASSAV
-1119 IKDAEKQAQAL
+1119 KDAEKQAEAL
-1130 LQDILTGE
+1130 LRDIISGE
-1138 RNREQ
+1138 RTRTD
-1143 AEEALA
+1143 AAEALA
-1149 FARSELSAAIT
+1149 FARSELSASIRE
-1160 DGLQAEAQQRT
+1160 GLQAEAQQRT
-1171 QLAVQFGQSLA
+1171 QLAAQFGQSLA
-1182 AVQQSLSTLSAADV
+1182 AVQQELTTLSAAD
-1196 AEAQARMALSAQ
+1196 
-1208 LQQGLQALNAAM
+1208 
-1220 ETEQRV
+1220 
-1226 RADADAAEVLA
+1226 
-1237 RESLKAQLEGVDD
+1237 
-1250 ALLAAIEEEESARVT
+1250 
-1265 ADQAEAAA
+1265 
-1273 RQQLAARLDGK
+1273 
-1284 DGELQAAI
+1284 
-1292 VAEQAARASGDAAE
+1292 
-1306 ATQRQL
+1306 
-1312 LAATVAANRTEG
+1312 
-1324 LDAVDAAFAAIA
+1324 
-1336 SEQSARASADAALA
+1336 
-1350 QRVDQVQAGVAGNA
+1350 
-1364 AAIAAEQTARASGDA
+1364 A
-1379 AEALARQNLQATVE
+1379 AEAL
-1393 ANRTESMNAVETAFG
+1393 
-1408 AIASEQSVRAAA
+1408 
-1420 DEALG
+1420 
-1425 QRIDVVQASVVDYTA
+1425 
-1440 AIHGEQQARADAIS
+1440 
-1454 AEARR
+1454 
-1459 TDALLAVSQKQA
+1459 
-1471 VTDAERTA
+1471 
-1479 EALLQDIVN
+1479 
-1488 TEQAK
+1488 
-1493 ERMRQDVAMVRS
+1493 
-1505 EAAARLEEGLLAEAH
+1505 
-1520 QRQQLMARLDGQA
+1520 
-1533 AALESESLTRA
+1533 
-1544 TADQAEA
+1544 
-1551 LQREQLAAS
+1551 
-1560 VQQGQ
+1560 
-1565 TQLAAQIQQE
+1565 
-1575 SQARADADAAEAHA
+1575 A

-1601 DAVQAAVQTEQQ
+1601 DAVQAAVLSEQQ

-1625 ITTVQAAAGDAD
+1625 ITTVQTAAGDAD
-1637 AKAETALQAISTT
+1637 AKAQTALQAISTT

-1708 QAASPFAVENGQVI
+1708 QAASPFVVENGQVI
-1722 IRDAVIGNASITSA
+1722 MRSAFIGNASITSA

-1785 YHPNGVLAT
+1785 FHPNGALAI
-1794 RMGIW
+1794 RMGVW